1 MHVLL
6 PTTSFFNEYERFF
19 VVRCNDNFLIR
30 RFIQYIA
37 WIGTQTNIHSMSY
50 SRNITRIGTTL
61 VFLCR
66 TIFWLQNHVICFVR
80 RRRNIRLTKEI
91 LEQWTLECGGA
102 LVELNCNVW
111 MNIERDGIIRFSL
124 KRGFILNKYTLT
136 IFET

>member
-1 MHVLL
+1 MNVFLLFVAILIFLFDVLFSTL
-6 PTTSFFNEYERFF
+6 RGLERKQT
-19 VVRCNDNFLIR
+19 
-30 RFIQYIA
+30 FIQSSY
-37 WIGTQTNIHSMSY
+37 SMSY

-61 VFLCR
+61 VFLCL

>member
-1 MHVLL
+1 MNVFLLFVAILIFLFDVLFSTL
-6 PTTSFFNEYERFF
+6 RGMERKQT
-19 VVRCNDNFLIR
+19 
-30 RFIQYIA
+30 FIQSSY
-37 WIGTQTNIHSMSY
+37 SMSY

-61 VFLCR
+61 VFLCL